1 MTHDVTVSAAECGK
15 CNGDIAQWTTREKE
29 SWVHMVHFEHLKA
42 QKDAAYDMLV
52 TVLGIE
58 PLKAILNFTREHKG
72 FITVEGMPESTE
84 PTLLVSCPIAIDLS
98 IALRAQREAK
108 K

>member
-42 QKDAAYDMLV
+42 QKDALWDAAVAAFGPEPIKFIIESNHTMHVWTDMGYD
-52 TVLGIE
+52 
-58 PLKAILNFTREHKG
+58 LKH
-72 FITVEGMPESTE
+72 
-84 PTLLVSCPIAIDLS
+84 
-98 IALRAQREAK
+98 ALRAQMEAK
-108 K
+108 S

>member
-42 QKDAAYDMLV
+42 QKDALWQAAVAAYGDNP
-52 TVLGIE
+52 I
-58 PLKAILNFTREHKG
+58 KA
-72 FITVEGMPESTE
+72 V
-84 PTLLVSCPIAIDLS
+84 IDLEL
-98 IALRAQREAK
+98 IQEFALLMVENLQDALRAQREAK
-108 K
+108 R

>member
-1 MTHDVTVSAAECGK
+1 MLTHDVTVSSAECGK

-42 QKDAAYDMLV
+42 QKDAWWLIGQGATRAENPIKAISDGTCEL
-52 TVLGIE
+52 E
-58 PLKAILNFTREHKG
+58 PLG
-72 FITVEGMPESTE
+72 Y
-84 PTLLVSCPIAIDLS
+84 
-98 IALRAQREAK
+98 ALRAQREAK

>member
-42 QKDAAYDMLV
+42 QKDALWQAAV
-52 TVLGIE
+52 AAFGPE
-58 PLKAILNFTREHKG
+58 PIKAIIE
-72 FITVEGMPESTE
+72 VM
-84 PTLLVSCPIAIDLS
+84 
-98 IALRAQREAK
+98 EAK

>member
-42 QKDAAYDMLV
+42 QKDAAYAAMEAAF
-52 TVLGIE
+52 G
-58 PLKAILNFTREHKG
+58 
-72 FITVEGMPESTE
+72 PE
-84 PTLLVSCPIAIDLS
+84 PIAAIMALHTALDMTRMIELQD
-98 IALRAQREAK
+98 ALRAQMEAK

>member
-15 CNGDIAQWTTREKE
+15 CNGDIAQWTIREKE

-42 QKDAAYDMLV
+42 QKDALWQAAEAAF
-52 TVLGIE
+52 GPE
-58 PLKAILNFTREHKG
+58 PIKAI
-72 FITVEGMPESTE
+72 ITSGLHGLILFQV
-84 PTLLVSCPIAIDLS
+84 
-98 IALRAQREAK
+98 ALRAQLEAK

>member
-1 MTHDVTVSAAECGK
+1 MTHDVTVSAVECGK

-42 QKDAAYDMLV
+42 QKDALWEAV
-52 TVLGIE
+52 TTGFGE
-58 PLKAILNFTREHKG
+58 DAINEVIGHGRLCECG
-72 FITVEGMPESTE
+72 
-84 PTLLVSCPIAIDLS
+84 ALS
-98 IALRAQREAK
+98 QTADALRAQQEAK